1 MHCPGENWN
10 CTESDCGGNVTISVL
25 LSDTIS
31 EIKEDGSN
39 VKDIVQEIA
48 STDDKTAWIKSLVKV
63 AGNEGFEIGKGYFA
77 GALSKGLMVKHLTI
91 NDEIDC
97 DRNLRDMGVIDG
109 LDGLNLN
116 SSSIYTNGTEDIT
129 LICKYKVKL
138 LNLLNNDITF
148 SFVQTAKT
156 KAWGAQALV
165 SSDKEDDSNAVEGD
179 KVTLVGAGEG
189 EKFGEYAAKAKPVD
203 GYVDVIIHASS
214 DGKMQIYANGAWVD
228 INSKNFEKIM
238 KNRGLEGKNIRL
250 VSCGAGA
257 VDSGIANSV
266 ADRLNVNVLAPTDTV
281 WAYPDGTLTVG
292 PTADSNTG
300 EWIVQ
305 HGMVKNCIGSWIIGD
320 KPWMAHE
327 WLFGVLIYLVSCMGM
342 RWIVIGCHLLYLIVV
357 YLCCKQAGLF
367 RKNQNPPALYWMLVL
382 LPQFAVYANMTVA
395 RPQYG
400 G

>member
-1 MHCPGENWN
+1 MFRKKKVSNAENGAVVIEATLSLSVFMFLIVILLSIVN
-10 CTESDCGGNVTISVL
+10 ICTAQAKIGIALNQTAEEMSQYLYFYSLSGLNDIQAKVYADSSETRQQIEGLEDGITDGIKSLQKFGRGGSE

-138 LNLLNNDITF
+138 LNLLNNDITS

-156 KAWGAQALV
+156 KAWGRKLWYLLI
-165 SSDKEDDSNAVEGD
+165 K
-179 KVTLVGAGEG
+179 
-189 EKFGEYAAKAKPVD
+189 
-203 GYVDVIIHASS
+203 
-214 DGKMQIYANGAWVD
+214 KM
-228 INSKNFEKIM
+228 
-238 KNRGLEGKNIRL
+238 
-250 VSCGAGA
+250 
-257 VDSGIANSV
+257 
-266 ADRLNVNVLAPTDTV
+266 
-281 WAYPDGTLTVG
+281 
-292 PTADSNTG
+292 
-300 EWIVQ
+300 IVMQ
-305 HGMVKNCIGSWIIGD
+305 
-320 KPWMAHE
+320 
-327 WLFGVLIYLVSCMGM
+327 
-342 RWIVIGCHLLYLIVV
+342 
-357 YLCCKQAGLF
+357 
-367 RKNQNPPALYWMLVL
+367 
-382 LPQFAVYANMTVA
+382 
-395 RPQYG
+395 
-400 G
+400 

>member
-1 MHCPGENWN
+1 M
-10 CTESDCGGNVTISVL
+10 
-25 LSDTIS
+25 
-31 EIKEDGSN
+31 
-39 VKDIVQEIA
+39 
-48 STDDKTAWIKSLVKV
+48 VKV

-116 SSSIYTNGTEDIT
+116 SSSM
-129 LICKYKVKL
+129 
-138 LNLLNNDITF
+138 NDAFWHI
-148 SFVQTAKT
+148 K
-156 KAWGAQALV
+156 
-165 SSDKEDDSNAVEGD
+165 
-179 KVTLVGAGEG
+179 
-189 EKFGEYAAKAKPVD
+189 
-203 GYVDVIIHASS
+203 
-214 DGKMQIYANGAWVD
+214 
-228 INSKNFEKIM
+228 
-238 KNRGLEGKNIRL
+238 
-250 VSCGAGA
+250 
-257 VDSGIANSV
+257 
-266 ADRLNVNVLAPTDTV
+266 
-281 WAYPDGTLTVG
+281 
-292 PTADSNTG
+292 TG